1 MIPLN
6 AVNEYKIIKYPS
18 RTYYFDT
25 DNKRIVGMTDGIKAM
40 KQAIYKIL
48 MTERYEYLI
57 YNHNYGIELKDLF
70 GKDVSIACAV
80 LQRRIKDAL
89 IVDNRITDIYDF
101 EFSTNRNI
109 ISIKFT
115 VVTEFGEIKEGISID
130 V

>member
-6 AVNEYKIIKYPS
+6 VVSEYKIIKHPTK
-18 RTYYFDT
+18 TYYFDIE
-25 DNKRIVGMTDGIKAM
+25 NKRIVGMTDGIRAM

-57 YNHNYGIELKDLF
+57 YNHNYGTELKDLF
-70 GKDVSIACAV
+70 GKDTSIACAV

-89 IVDNRITDIYDF
+89 IADDRITDVCDF
-101 EFSTNRNI
+101 EFSKNRNTV
-109 ISIKFT
+109 SIKFT